1 MFFRILATTAI
12 CALAQVSPA
21 DPFAGEYKSPEAQLT
36 LRRAADGGYTG
47 TIVYQGASMPLSAR
61 AAGQSLLKGQFQ
73 TQGQSFP
80 FDLRKEGTA
89 VLFTTDGETYR
100 LEPLV
105 KTGGTQGLT
114 GAWRNDKGIM
124 RFNADGSG
132 VALGEAFRYQINGDT
147 VTLVS
152 PQTNVSLQFEVRGD
166 TLILKSPTG
175 QMMLS
180 RVVES
185 ASAPGRVQ
193 QDLTGKYCYV
203 SNVYANNGGARSS
216 NQCFTLYA
224 DGRYEYYGET
234 DSYNPNGG
242 ATSQSSDRG
251 TWTATE
257 TTITSKSVSGRVTTY
272 QLEKRN
278 HPKTNDPMIVLDG
291 QAFVTAYQK
300 APWRY

>member
-1 MFFRILATTAI
+1 MFFRILTAAAI
-12 CALAQVSPA
+12 CAFAQPIA
-21 DPFAGEYKSPEAQLT
+21 DPFTGEYKSPEAQLT

-61 AAGQSLLKGQFQ
+61 AAGQSILKGQFQ

-80 FDLRKEGTA
+80 FELRREGSA

-100 LEPLV
+100 LEPV
-105 KTGGTQGLT
+105 AKAGGGVGGLT

-132 VALGEAFRYQINGDT
+132 IALGEAFRYQVNGDT

-152 PQTNVSLQFEVRGD
+152 PQTNVSLQFEVSGD
-166 TLILKSPTG
+166 TLTLKSPTG
-175 QMMLS
+175 QLMLT

-185 ASAPGRVQ
+185 GAPAGRMQ

-251 TWTATE
+251 TWSATE
-257 TTITSKSVSGRVTTY
+257 TTITAKSVSGRVTTY

>member
-1 MFFRILATTAI
+1 MFFRILAAAAI
-12 CALAQVSPA
+12 CAFAQISPT
-21 DPFAGEYKSPEAQLT
+21 DPFAGDYKSPEAQLT
-36 LRRAADGGYTG
+36 LRRGGDGGYTG

-80 FDLRKEGTA
+80 FELRREGSA

-100 LEPLV
+100 LEPV
-105 KTGGTQGLT
+105 AKAAGSSGLT
-114 GAWRNDKGIM
+114 GSWRNDKGIM

-132 VALGEAFRYQINGDT
+132 IALGEAFRYQTNGDT
-147 VTLVS
+147 VTLIS
-152 PQTNVSLQFEVRGD
+152 PQTNVSLQFEVSGD
-166 TLILKSPTG
+166 TLTLKSPTG
-175 QMMLS
+175 QLLLT

-185 ASAPGRVQ
+185 GAQAGRVQ

-251 TWTATE
+251 TWSATE
-257 TTITSKSVSGRVTTY
+257 TTITAKSVSGRVTTY